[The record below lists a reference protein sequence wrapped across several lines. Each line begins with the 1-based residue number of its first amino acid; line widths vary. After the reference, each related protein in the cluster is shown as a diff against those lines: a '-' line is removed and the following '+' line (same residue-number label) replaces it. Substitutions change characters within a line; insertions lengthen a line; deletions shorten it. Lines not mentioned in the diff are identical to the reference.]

1 MFFTDYDIDI
11 ASHLSMAYVVVD
23 VLSRRPVVCGALLAS
38 MGIQYEDQREDVADR
53 VFVAVLVRI
62 TNSLTISDSIR

>member
-11 ASHLSMAYVVVD
+11 ASHLSMTYVVVD

-38 MGIQYEDQREDVADR
+38 MGIQYEDQREDVAD
-53 VFVAVLVRI
+53 
-62 TNSLTISDSIR
+62 